1 MDPKDL
7 ISGAN
12 SPQGVWLLPV
22 TLWLWQLH
30 HWGRTGQ
37 SREGML
43 SRQHL
48 SCFLQTSLN
57 TSVDELCKRICSDF
71 IYVSQSVV
79 PKRWLPA
86 RPQVGLEILH
96 VRSQLSAMAC
106 PSVHQSVSQT
116 QHERRKLQTSTI
128 SMPCSHS
135 RTLPSAKCF
144 LSQEA
149 ETSPPQSPTSV
160 DSMTLGSC
168 YSWETWSSKV
178 KYYTNMSPDSCDN
191 ESGKRYDA
199 FALTYVLPK
208 HI

>member
-1 MDPKDL
+1 
-7 ISGAN
+7 
-12 SPQGVWLLPV
+12 
-22 TLWLWQLH
+22 
-30 HWGRTGQ
+30 
-37 SREGML
+37 ML

-48 SCFLQTSLN
+48 SRFLRTSLN

-71 IYVSQSVV
+71 MYVSQSVV
-79 PKRWLPA
+79 PKMWLPA
-86 RPQVGLEILH
+86 RPQAGLEILH
-96 VRSQLSAMAC
+96 VHSQLSAMAC
-106 PSVHQSVSQT
+106 PSVSQT

-128 SMPCSHS
+128 STPCSHS

-178 KYYTNMSPDSCDN
+178 KYYTNMSPDFCGN

-199 FALTYVLPK
+199 FALT
-208 HI
+208 